1 MLELISK
8 VESKVEKKVVVAKVN
23 RIEVT
28 NTTTAKRYNFLVE
41 DFKGNQFE
49 MAVVQL
55 NGSTDVEVVK
65 IQSYS
70 SEVSKEA
77 VQTEI
82 KSVRV
87 DNFGVKTEYTNDQ
100 KTITSNQNSNIAITA
115 IISARPD
122 LSSYQAVGLQT
133 KKYVQQ

>member
-1 MLELISK
+1 
-8 VESKVEKKVVVAKVN
+8 
-23 RIEVT
+23 
-28 NTTTAKRYNFLVE
+28 
-41 DFKGNQFE
+41 

-65 IQSYS
+65 IQTYS
-70 SEVSKEA
+70 STITKEA
-77 VQTEI
+77 LQTEI

-100 KTITSNQNSNIAITA
+100 KTITSNQNSNVAITA

-122 LSSYQAVGLQT
+122 LSSYQVIGLQT
-133 KKYVQQ
+133 KKYVQQEQQIILLTNGSRTFQVTGQVEQKTLKYVMMEVKEVPLETQ